1 MIVVFATAPTAQ
13 RALGK
18 HWSGRKPRPP
28 PGAPSPPA
36 PPSVPPYVAEDD
48 IFCHNGHQLP
58 MLFLLGAQKCGST
71 SLVYELWDQ
80 YGFAHGLPYRG
91 RFNDG
96 CDSYNDNKEKHFFED
111 DCRYAKGI
119 DGYASMFPSC
129 GVDVVTLD
137 ATPNY
142 FTSADAPQRV
152 AELYGEERMRRTTF
166 AVMLCDPLQR
176 AQSYFYHFAFK
187 LDWKAFM
194 GESFR
199 QFVRDNA
206 KAYPQAPVQQKAPD
220 SAWDEPLNVTL
231 ARRTY
236 NEHVELNG
244 ARRRAARADG
254 RRDARRRAGR
264 RRAGSRAAGPSSS
277 GWPRSLSC
285 RA

>member
-1 MIVVFATAPTAQ
+1 MIVVFATATTAH

-111 DCRYAKGI
+111 DCRRAKTSG
-119 DGYASMFPSC
+119 AS
-129 GVDVVTLD
+129 G
-137 ATPNY
+137 
-142 FTSADAPQRV
+142 
-152 AELYGEERMRRTTF
+152 
-166 AVMLCDPLQR
+166 R
-176 AQSYFYHFAFK
+176 A
-187 LDWKAFM
+187 
-194 GESFR
+194 
-199 QFVRDNA
+199 A
-206 KAYPQAPVQQKAPD
+206 KASP
-220 SAWDEPLNVTL
+220 
-231 ARRTY
+231 
-236 NEHVELNG
+236 
-244 ARRRAARADG
+244 RRAAPSRTAPSRQPSRGPKFERVRAQEFE
-254 RRDARRRAGR
+254 
-264 RRAGSRAAGPSSS
+264 
-277 GWPRSLSC
+277 L
-285 RA
+285 

>member
-1 MIVVFATAPTAQ
+1 MFVLLTAPTSTP
-13 RALGK
+13 RLLGK

-36 PPSVPPYVAEDD
+36 PPSAPPYVAEDD

-111 DCRYAKGI
+111 ECRYAKGI

-129 GVDVVTLD
+129 GVDVVTATA
-137 ATPNY
+137 ATP
-142 FTSADAPQRV
+142 
-152 AELYGEERMRRTTF
+152 RR
-166 AVMLCDPLQR
+166 R
-176 AQSYFYHFAFK
+176 
-187 LDWKAFM
+187 
-194 GESFR
+194 GG
-199 QFVRDNA
+199 
-206 KAYPQAPVQQKAPD
+206 
-220 SAWDEPLNVTL
+220 
-231 ARRTY
+231 
-236 NEHVELNG
+236 G
-244 ARRRAARADG
+244 ARSRAARADERQG
-254 RRDARRRAGR
+254 RRRDAR

-277 GWPRSLSC
+277 GSPRSLSC